1 MTMWIC
7 KLSMT
12 GGQVRVT
19 IPKGLVEIKPFL
31 KTGYVQLDDRLKA
44 QIIIKGVEID
54 AEKTTNG
61 KTGIN
66 RKDIAT

>member
-19 IPKGLVEIKPFL
+19 IPKGLVLAKEFL
-31 KTGYVQLDDRLKA
+31 KTGYVQLDDKFDN
-44 QIIIKGVEID
+44 QIIIKEVEID
-54 AEKTTNG
+54 GQKTTNG
-61 KTGIN
+61 KTGTD
-66 RKDIAT
+66 RED